1 VIPIQLY
8 TIERE
13 AQQKLYLQRYSTN
26 ILAVEAEL
34 KQYLLK
40 KTKHTINDE
49 SRIRAA
55 VLIPIYKKDGQH
67 HILFTKRS
75 TQVKNHRGQV
85 AFPGG
90 VRDKEDKTL
99 QDTALREATEEV
111 GLKPKDVEVLGELD
125 DEITTT
131 SNFIVTPFVGMI
143 PYPYRF
149 IQNKAE
155 VEKLIRVPLAALME
169 ENNIRPDIETL
180 EGGIVVD
187 SFSYYYKGF
196 IIWGATARILNKL
209 LDIIREITAH
219 ERKII

>member
-1 VIPIQLY
+1 
-8 TIERE
+8 
-13 AQQKLYLQRYSTN
+13 
-26 ILAVEAEL
+26 LAVEAEL
-34 KQYLLK
+34 NEYLSK
-40 KTKHTINDE
+40 KIKHTINDN
-49 SRIRAA
+49 SRIHAA
-55 VLIPIYKKDGQH
+55 VLIPVYKKDGRY

-75 TQVKNHRGQV
+75 TKVKNHRGQV

-99 QDTALREATEEV
+99 RDTALRESTEEI

-131 SNFIVTPFVGMI
+131 SNFIVTPFVGLI

-149 IQNKAE
+149 TRSKAE
-155 VEKLIRVPLAALME
+155 VEKLIRVPLAALLE
-169 ENNIRPDIETL
+169 KNNIRPDIETL
-180 EGGIVVD
+180 DGGIVVD

-196 IIWGATARILNKL
+196 IIWGATARILTKL
-209 LDIIREITAH
+209 LAIIRHIAAN